1 MYLFYFK
8 LIPIDGSTIG
18 SDHSRSQTSLNTID
32 PPTVTKQQQFK
43 KLDGIE
49 INNQFVSMQ
58 SISSTASSM
67 SNNENMDRHH
77 KKSSN
82 KHNQIYDS
90 LNNQR
95 KSTNKHRQQ
104 LTLKDLNAADDTA
117 TETESLIN
125 AFDDMRMI
133 QQQQQHRHHNNHKM
147 NGKRSSS
154 SASSSKPTHLGSFS
168 KLLLCLKI

>member
-1 MYLFYFK
+1 MV
-8 LIPIDGSTIG
+8 G

-32 PPTVTKQQQFK
+32 PPTVTKQQQSNK
-43 KLDGIE
+43 MDGIE

-90 LNNQR
+90 LNNHNQK
-95 KSTNKHRQQ
+95 KSSNKNRQQ

-117 TETESLIN
+117 TETESLIS

-133 QQQQQHRHHNNHKM
+133 QQHQQQQHKHHNNHKM

-154 SASSSKPTHLGSFS
+154 SASSKPTHLSSFS
-168 KLLLCLKI
+168 KLLFLFRNSFSKLTNLI

>member
-1 MYLFYFK
+1 M
-8 LIPIDGSTIG
+8 DG
-18 SDHSRSQTSLNTID
+18 
-32 PPTVTKQQQFK
+32 V
-43 KLDGIE
+43 E

-58 SISSTASSM
+58 SLSSTTSSV

-90 LNNQR
+90 LNNHNQK
-95 KSTNKHRQQ
+95 KSSSNKHRPQ

-117 TETESLIN
+117 TETESLIS

-133 QQQQQHRHHNNHKM
+133 QHQQQQHRHHNNHKM

-168 KLLLCLKI
+168 KLLLSYILSL